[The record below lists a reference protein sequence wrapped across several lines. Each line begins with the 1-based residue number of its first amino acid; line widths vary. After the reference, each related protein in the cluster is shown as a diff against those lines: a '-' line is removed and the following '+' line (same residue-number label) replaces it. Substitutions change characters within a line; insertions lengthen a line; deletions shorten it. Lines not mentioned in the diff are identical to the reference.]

1 MTPQKDARVTM
12 KVERPLWNRMQRL
25 IDSHPE
31 WGILSVPE
39 FVRRAIDSEI
49 RARKEEESRRVISVC
64 LSRGTK
70 GKRRKAP

>member
-1 MTPQKDARVTM
+1 MTPKDARVTM
-12 KVERPLWNRMQRL
+12 KVERALWKKMQRL

-39 FVRRAIDSEI
+39 FVRRAIDSEM
-49 RARKEEESRRVISVC
+49 RMRKEEESSRVISVC
-64 LSRGTK
+64 LSSGTK